1 MKKILSISAALLC
14 LLSCKFLE
22 VENVGKSDIDGYFS
36 EVTALE
42 PALYGIYHGVYGLYD
57 HYLLLY
63 PEVASDEVVLSSTS
77 SEWLPFLNHNITSSD
92 ESGALGLIWKN
103 CYGVIGNC
111 NQVIHFAPKL
121 RESYPDSAELIDNCL
136 AQALFIRALMHFNLV
151 LTYAQN
157 YSFTPDASHPGVAIL
172 DHIPSLS
179 EEIARSSV
187 NAVYESILQD
197 IETALKTFP
206 ASAEGN
212 GVYMAGPLACKALL
226 ARVYLYMRNYGK
238 AASCAG
244 EVIDAVPLVDRDGY
258 CALFCTRAPAK
269 EEGIFR
275 LNGKLLG
282 TTSYKF
288 YYHVEPVA
296 RPSERVKALFDNPDD
311 IRASLLGCGDEYPD
325 VVMKYNCIDEVS
337 SAEERYYHPV
347 VLRVSEMYLIRAE
360 AECET
365 GELEKAAADIRA
377 LESRALGV
385 PASAIELDCSSREKT
400 EALIEMERIK
410 ELCFE
415 GHRFWD
421 LGRRHKAMERTPDV
435 SAELMSLPYPDYRW
449 VLPIPQV
456 ELEANPSMINNP
468 VSNE

>member
-1 MKKILSISAALLC
+1 MKKILSMFAALLC
-14 LLSCKFLE
+14 LASCKFLE

-63 PEVASDEVVLSSTS
+63 PEVAADEIVLSSSS
-77 SEWLPFLNHNITSSD
+77 SEWMPFQNHAVTSSD
-92 ESGALGLIWKN
+92 ESSALGMIWKN

-111 NQVIHFAPKL
+111 NQVIHYAPKL
-121 RESYPDSAELIDNCL
+121 RETYPDSSELIDNAL
-136 AQALFIRALMHFNLV
+136 AQALFVRALMHLNLV
-151 LTYAQN
+151 LTYGQN
-157 YSFTPDASHPGVAIL
+157 YTYTSDASHLGVAIL

-187 NAVYESILQD
+187 KAVYESMVGDLR
-197 IETALKTFP
+197 EALGKFP
-206 ASAEGN
+206 ASASGN
-212 GVYMAGPLACKALL
+212 GVYMATPLACKALL
-226 ARVYLYMRNYGK
+226 ARIYLYMNDYEK
-238 AASCAG
+238 ASSYAS
-244 EVIDAVPLVDRDGY
+244 EVIDAVPLADRDSY
-258 CALFCTRAPAK
+258 CALFCTRTPSK

-288 YYHVEPVA
+288 YYHVEPTA
-296 RPSERVKALFDNPDD
+296 RPSQRVKSLFEDERD
-311 IRASLLGCGDEYPD
+311 IRASLLKYDDEYTD
-325 VVMKYNCIDEVS
+325 VVMKYSCTDDVS
-337 SAEERYYHPV
+337 TAEERYYHPV

-360 AECET
+360 AQCEGGNT
-365 GELEKAAADIRA
+365 DKAADDIRV
-377 LESRALGV
+377 LEARALGISPEDV
-385 PASAIELDCSSREKT
+385 VLDCSTKEKT
-400 EALIEMERIK
+400 EELIENERIK